1 MLNNRVDDNLNET
14 GYNTHV
20 AGIISIQTNNR
31 VAISGLA
38 NNCQIMPLRA
48 DYFALA
54 NVREVLLNDDVSDD
68 IVYATNRWSHIANT
82 SWEIKWRTLILKTQ
96 LNAPRY

>member
-14 GYNTHV
+14 GYDTHV
-20 AGIISIQTNNR
+20 ARIISIQTNNR

-38 NNCQIMPLRA
+38 NNCRIMPLRA
-48 DYFALA
+48 DFALA

-68 IVYATNRWSHIANT
+68 IVYATNNGHT
-82 SWEIKWRTLILKTQ
+82 
-96 LNAPRY
+96 

>member
-14 GYNTHV
+14 GYDTHV

>member
-14 GYNTHV
+14 GYDTHV
-20 AGIISIQTNNR
+20 ARIISIQTNNR

-68 IVYATNRWSHIANT
+68 IIYATNNGHT
-82 SWEIKWRTLILKTQ
+82 
-96 LNAPRY
+96 

>member
-96 LNAPRY
+96 LNAPKY

>member
-14 GYNTHV
+14 GYDTHV
-20 AGIISIQTNNR
+20 ARIISIQTNNR

-96 LNAPRY
+96 LNAPKY

>member
-14 GYNTHV
+14 GYDTHV

-96 LNAPRY
+96 LNAPKY